1 MLDAPRIY
9 RPVSTLADYT
19 EIIGHWHAHVGY
31 RSRAL
36 PRGAI
41 TLIIDVGRRQQL
53 DFYAADGRTRL
64 SVPPAFLTGSH
75 TASYVSEMA
84 ADEPTMAV
92 HFRPGGAFPIPRNAV
107 ERLGE
112 CLRRPR
118 SEYAEQ
124 QIRWPRL
131 AHDGPMDNTKH
142 AVAATGLLVAAMRAE
157 ESARDDALFHDPFAE
172 RLAGDDGRRLLAESS
187 SETGQPSAPIVVRT
201 RLFDEA
207 LLGRTPTACRRW

>member
-9 RPVSTLADYT
+9 RPVSALADYT

-64 SVPPAFLTGSH
+64 SVPPAFL
-75 TASYVSEMA
+75 
-84 ADEPTMAV
+84 
-92 HFRPGGAFPIPRNAV
+92 
-107 ERLGE
+107 
-112 CLRRPR
+112 
-118 SEYAEQ
+118 
-124 QIRWPRL
+124 
-131 AHDGPMDNTKH
+131 
-142 AVAATGLLVAAMRAE
+142 
-157 ESARDDALFHDPFAE
+157 
-172 RLAGDDGRRLLAESS
+172 
-187 SETGQPSAPIVVRT
+187 IVVRT